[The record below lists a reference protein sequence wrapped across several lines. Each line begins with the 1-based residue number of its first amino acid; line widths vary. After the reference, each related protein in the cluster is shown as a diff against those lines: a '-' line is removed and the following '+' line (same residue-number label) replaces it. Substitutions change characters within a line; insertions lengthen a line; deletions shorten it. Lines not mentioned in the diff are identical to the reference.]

1 MAQRYGR
8 AREWD
13 VFLDHSVAPLRAAM
27 PEEAALAALE
37 RLARKARRAVLPPND
52 TLKANLAIIE
62 QAVAE
67 APWLRRPAPG
77 RTEIWA
83 MPLRDYAAGLL
94 DQRHRKLR
102 KRIKHADLADAE
114 RFHQLRI
121 RVKKIRYPAELL
133 KSLFNDKLAEDYLER
148 LAQLQDLMGR
158 LNDARVGSEL
168 MRTLTPPAPAQHLLA
183 GWMAREI
190 ATCRERFPARA
201 RAFRRTDPFW
211 ER

>member
-1 MAQRYGR
+1 MDAPTPRLAQAPELTADLGVGDGLQEMLAGALGALSRRANGARYPTAESIHRFRVGLRRLRSILSAFNDAFPERERRALGDRLRAVAQRYGR

-102 KRIKHADLADAE
+102 KR
-114 RFHQLRI
+114 
-121 RVKKIRYPAELL
+121 
-133 KSLFNDKLAEDYLER
+133 
-148 LAQLQDLMGR
+148 
-158 LNDARVGSEL
+158 
-168 MRTLTPPAPAQHLLA
+168 
-183 GWMAREI
+183 
-190 ATCRERFPARA
+190 
-201 RAFRRTDPFW
+201 
-211 ER
+211 